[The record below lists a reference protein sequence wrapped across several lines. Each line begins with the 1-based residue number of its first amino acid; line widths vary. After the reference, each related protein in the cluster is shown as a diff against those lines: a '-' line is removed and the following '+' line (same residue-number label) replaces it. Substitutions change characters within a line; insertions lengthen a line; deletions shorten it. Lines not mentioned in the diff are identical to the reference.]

1 VRLPAAENPVM
12 QPAMNR
18 ERINPPPTSTERAQE
33 AAAVWFARL
42 RRRHVSKNDRVEFE
56 SWLAADESHRREF
69 SALERIWN
77 ESGDLARRRRSG
89 SRTARAL
96 VPLVAIAV
104 LGAWYVPDWLA
115 GRTVTG
121 AGDRRHEQLAD
132 GSRLDIAPR
141 TRVRVEFDGAQRRLV
156 LEEGRIAVTVAPDP
170 QRPFQVVTAEGSIR
184 DIGTRFEV
192 ETGVGRVRVTVAEG
206 AVEIDPAAAA
216 TARRVSSG
224 QRAEYDQGNV
234 TPPQPVDVNEA
245 LAWTR
250 GQLMFDAV
258 PLGEVIT
265 VLNRFRSTPIEIDD
279 PELGSIRISGVFL
292 LDDEAATLRAL
303 EQVVSVAFER
313 TWGRITAVRRKG

>member
-1 VRLPAAENPVM
+1 M

-18 ERINPPPTSTERAQE
+18 ERIDPPSTATECAQE

-42 RRRHVSKNDRVEFE
+42 RRRHVSKNDRADFE

-69 SALERIWN
+69 SALEQIWN
-77 ESGDLARRRRSG
+77 ETGKLARRRRSG

-96 VPLVAIAV
+96 VPLLAIAV
-104 LGAWYVPDWLA
+104 LGAWYVPDWPA
-115 GRTVTG
+115 GRTITG
-121 AGDRRHEQLAD
+121 AGDRRHERLAD

-141 TRVRVEFDGAQRRLV
+141 TRVRVEFDAAQRRLV

-170 QRPFQVVTAEGSIR
+170 RRPFQVVTAEGSIR

-192 ETGVGRVRVTVAEG
+192 ETGAGRVRVTVAEG

-216 TARRVSSG
+216 TTRRVDHG
-224 QRAEYDQGNV
+224 QRAEYDQGDV

-245 LAWTR
+245 LAWTH

-258 PLGEVIT
+258 SLSEVI
-265 VLNRFRSTPIEIDD
+265 VALNRFRSTPIELDD
-279 PELGSIRISGVFL
+279 SALGSIRISGVFL
-292 LDDEAATLRAL
+292 IDDEAATLRAL
-303 EQVVSVAFER
+303 ERVVPVKFELG
-313 TWGRITAVRRKG
+313 WGRVTAQRRAG